1 MEQFYYYYFFLW
13 LHSAEQEQCK
23 AIAGYRDTLG
33 RLSEHLNSFVQS
45 LEQRPQV
52 WLTQNLCSFICRFI
66 YVHIVILFL
75 DPPQVTRPAL
85 DVASK
90 TGNEFSDDH
99 LSLSLQDEKRSVLK
113 DVIPS
118 VLISAGAHCGRHYW
132 TSSTTRQQAHGQ
144 PVILYCTNGSCNNH
158 TIVM

>member
-1 MEQFYYYYFFLW
+1 MEQFYYYYLFLW

-23 AIAGYRDTLG
+23 AIAEYRDTLG
-33 RLSEHLNSFVQS
+33 RLSERLNSFVQC

-52 WLTQNLCSFICRFI
+52 WLTQNVYIRTHSDL
-66 YVHIVILFL
+66 V
-75 DPPQVTRPAL
+75 PRPVL
-85 DVASK
+85 NVASK
-90 TGNEFSDDH
+90 TGNEFSDNH
-99 LSLSLQDEKRSVLK
+99 LSLSLQDEMRGVLK

-118 VLISAGAHCGRHYW
+118 VLISATAHYGRHYW

-144 PVILYCTNGSCNNH
+144 PVILYCANGSCNNH